1 MFCLFQLLSA
11 MLGKMD
17 KDDGPLPQDLT
28 EGCDD
33 DEWVR
38 YRILT
43 KKNCNFFILSFVRS
57 ETRLNS

>member
-33 DEWVR
+33 DEWVG
-38 YRILT
+38 YRIIY
-43 KKNCNFFILSFVRS
+43 KGFVIS
-57 ETRLNS
+57 VFCHCKV